1 MMFAFLINEIVLFL
15 ITSQSKNKHFVII
28 ILLENFN
35 TVLGAEDVFN
45 TVPDN

>member
-15 ITSQSKNKHFVII
+15 ITSQSKNKH

>member
-15 ITSQSKNKHFVII
+15 ITSQSKNKHVII